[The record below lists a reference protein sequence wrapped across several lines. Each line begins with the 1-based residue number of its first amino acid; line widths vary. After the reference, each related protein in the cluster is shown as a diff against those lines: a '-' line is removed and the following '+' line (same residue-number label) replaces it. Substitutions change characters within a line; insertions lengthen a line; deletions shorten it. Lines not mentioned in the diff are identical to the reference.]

1 MNLEKMFNWI
11 KFLTIFTLSFYSVA
25 GVEQPKGLNME
36 NIKVIIKNETYR
48 VELEKN
54 PTTQAFLERLPLEME
69 MRELNRNEKYGVI
82 SKGLPRGKGYSGDI
96 EIGDLM
102 LYGTDCIVLFYKNFN
117 TPYSYT
123 RLGKVIEK
131 EKLKENID
139 ERDKNLKVIFSK

>member
-1 MNLEKMFNWI
+1 MNLRKIFNGI

-25 GVEQPKGLNME
+25 GVEQTKGLEME
-36 NIKVIIKNETYR
+36 NIKVIIKNETYG

-69 MRELNRNEKYGVI
+69 MHELNRNEKYGVI